1 LPRISVTEAE
11 ALFYSNRRAPRLHQR
26 LLCAYQLIRSKMPYH
41 HSIQLRSSLSI
52 VMTSQPSIEHKSNSP
67 RRVNTQR
74 AANWFRN
81 PSIPQFKLKSSSPRS
96 SPYLDAPLSVQSSSS
111 TLQSTPSRAT
121 STYNNSRR
129 VRNSPVI
136 VPIMPAV
143 RSFSFTD
150 LSSRAELYFVFSF
163 GSSSSINLDGPVALI
178 YFYANYVFA
187 LYTLQQPPHLSF
199 LHLYIRYSI
208 NHS

>member
-1 LPRISVTEAE
+1 
-11 ALFYSNRRAPRLHQR
+11 
-26 LLCAYQLIRSKMPYH
+26 
-41 HSIQLRSSLSI
+41 
-52 VMTSQPSIEHKSNSP
+52 MTSQPSIEHKPNSP

-74 AANWFRN
+74 AANWFRK
-81 PSIPQFKLKSSSPRS
+81 PSFPQFKLKSGFFSS
-96 SPYLDAPLSVQSSSS
+96 SPYLDAPLSVQSSS
-111 TLQSTPSRAT
+111 TTVQSIP

-150 LSSRAELYFVFSF
+150 LFSRADLYFVFSF

-178 YFYANYVFA
+178 YSYANCLFFA
-187 LYTLQQPPHLSF
+187 IALLYTLQQPPHLSF
-199 LHLYIRYSI
+199 LHLYIHYSI
-208 NHS
+208 NHN